1 LAFNRARYSF
11 SPIAMEPGG
20 NWTIQVEDKMEGET
34 ITISSKSLSAIKKII
49 DILRLSSQ

>member
-1 LAFNRARYSF
+1 LTFNRTRYLF
-11 SPIAMEPGG
+11 SPITMGPGG
-20 NWTIQVEDKMEGET
+20 NWTIQVEDKTEGDT